1 MRKYMI
7 RMRLRHDEEKSG
19 LPHVWQRWKDFVAI
33 RKLIKYQF
41 RYMHNRVTDQK
52 GVL

>member
-7 RMRLRHDEEKSG
+7 RMRIRNDPEKSN
-19 LPHVWQRWKDFVAI
+19 LPHIWQRWKDFVAI

-41 RYMHNRVTDQK
+41 RYMHNRVTNVK
-52 GVL
+52 GDL